1 MENCQHQII
10 TKEGSNTI
18 RNIANKDWWLTKC
31 YIFQKDN
38 FLRLPFTRK
47 DTVMT
52 IVGIERGLSGKG
64 DGVKGL
70 VRIGWCKSESDIL
83 VPSFLDIPMDW
94 LLIQWSQCQVSWATA
109 GVVTRGEAMCFGTCG
124 AGSLWR
130 GPTYLAPR
138 PHSCNG
144 PFSWRIVGDSP
155 SWYGR
160 RRPSIW
166 CTMPCCASSI
176 IARNWSGHLPQR
188 RRHYILCNV

>member
-1 MENCQHQII
+1 MLHIPERQFPATSLQQKRHGDDDSWNRKGAEWERWWCEGFGENRLVLEWEWHPG
-10 TKEGSNTI
+10 TKLSWHSNG
-18 RNIANKDWWLTKC
+18 LT
-31 YIFQKDN
+31 
-38 FLRLPFTRK
+38 PHA
-47 DTVMT
+47 
-52 IVGIERGLSGKG
+52 
-64 DGVKGL
+64 
-70 VRIGWCKSESDIL
+70 
-83 VPSFLDIPMDW
+83 
-94 LLIQWSQCQVSWATA
+94 SQCQVSWATA
-109 GVVTRGEAMCFGTCG
+109 GVVTRGESMCFGTRG